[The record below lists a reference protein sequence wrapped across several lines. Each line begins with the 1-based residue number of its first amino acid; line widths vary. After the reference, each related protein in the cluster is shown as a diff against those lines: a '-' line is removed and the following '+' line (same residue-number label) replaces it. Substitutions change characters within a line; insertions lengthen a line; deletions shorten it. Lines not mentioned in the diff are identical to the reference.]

1 MAARKPSAAKAERP
15 SYENKAVAR
24 PAANKASGF
33 IRVRV
38 IKSHDGID
46 AGTVFSKPEAIA
58 KQMINLG
65 FWERV

>member
-1 MAARKPSAAKAERP
+1 MARKTKEAKAVVPQR
-15 SYENKAVAR
+15 ENKAVR
-24 PAANKASGF
+24 PACANKAASGF
-33 IRVRV
+33 LRVRV
-38 IKSHDGID
+38 IKAHDGID

>member
-1 MAARKPSAAKAERP
+1 MARKTKEAKAVVPQR
-15 SYENKAVAR
+15 ENKAVR
-24 PAANKASGF
+24 PACANKTADGF

-38 IKSHDGID
+38 IKAHDGID

>member
-1 MAARKPSAAKAERP
+1 MARKYTQQQKAVVPQR
-15 SYENKAVAR
+15 ENKAVR
-24 PAANKASGF
+24 PAAANKASGF

-38 IKSHDGID
+38 IKAHDGID

-58 KQMINLG
+58 KQMINFG